1 MKNLRPLLPLATLFF
16 AWGFLTSINDILIPY
31 LKGIFELRHVEAMLV
46 QFAFFGA
53 YFIGSVVY
61 FLLSLS
67 YGDPIARIGYQ
78 KGIVG
83 GLLLAGIGALLFY
96 PAAHLHSYPFF
107 LGALFIVGLGFTLL
121 QISANPYVAILG
133 DPQGASSRLNLCQG
147 LNSIGTVLGPLIG
160 GKLLLDLASTSEAAD
175 ASSVQT
181 PYLAFGGCLVLL
193 ALFFSFVRL
202 PALHKADEIE
212 KNVSALKF
220 PQLSLGIIAIF
231 FYVGAEVSIGSLL
244 ISFFKLP
251 EIGGKVNGIEE
262 VEGSTYV
269 AMYWGGLMIGR
280 LLGAV
285 SLGNLA
291 PSAKTLALI
300 VIPSS
305 GYVFLV
311 TARCLTHDL
320 PLGKTLG
327 DMSMFIPF
335 LVLNALAFRMG
346 RNSAGFTTTLFAIL
360 AAVLLAVGVASEGSL
375 AMWCIISV
383 GLFNSVLWSNI
394 FTLAIR
400 GLGPYTSQG
409 SSLLVMAIVGG
420 ALFPLLQGQVA
431 DMHGV
436 QLSFLVPIVAY
447 VYIAWYGSRQEPLMT
462 MQVIETPET
471 QEEIEEAFV

>member
-1 MKNLRPLLPLATLFF
+1 MKNLRPLLLLTTLFF

-31 LKGIFELRHVEAMLV
+31 LKGIFDLSHLQAMLV

-61 FLLSLS
+61 FLLSITR
-67 YGDPIARIGYQ
+67 GDPIARIGYQ

-96 PAAHLHSYPFF
+96 PAAHFHSYPFF

-160 GKLLLDLASTSEAAD
+160 GYLLLGLTKSSEEVD

-181 PYLAFGGCLVLL
+181 PYLIFGACLVFL
-193 ALFFSFVRL
+193 AMFFSFVKL
-202 PALHKADEIE
+202 PAMHQSDEME

-251 EIGGKVNGIEE
+251 EIGGKVGGIEE
-262 VEGSTYV
+262 AEGSTYV

-285 SLGNLA
+285 SLSKIA
-291 PSAKTLALI
+291 QSKKTISLFLIPAL
-300 VIPSS
+300 
-305 GYVFLV
+305 GYLFLV
-311 TARCLTHDL
+311 TARCLTYDL
-320 PLGKTLG
+320 PLSKTLG

-375 AMWCIISV
+375 AMWCIIAV

-420 ALFPLLQGQVA
+420 ALFPLLQAKAA
-431 DMHGV
+431 DHYGV
-436 QLSFLVPIVAY
+436 HLSFLVPIIAY
-447 VYIAWYGSRQEPLMT
+447 VYIAWYGSRQEPLMIT
-462 MQVIETPET
+462 QVIETEET
-471 QEEIEEAFV
+471 KKKVEEVFA